1 MLRWLAQF
9 PKRKRACEAAVEL
22 VQNGRAGERIHGSV
36 VVDEDARRYV
46 VRVFIGEREN
56 REAAMLPPWREC
68 VIVAVYVNGDPA
80 KIIDE
85 PRYRP
90 TLR

>member
-1 MLRWLAQF
+1 MLRWLARF
-9 PKRKRACEAAVEL
+9 PQRRRAREAAIEL
-22 VQNGRAGERIHGSV
+22 VRSARPGERVRGAV
-36 VVDEDARRYV
+36 VVDEDAERYV
-46 VRVFIGEREN
+46 VRVFIGDREN

-68 VIVAVYVNGDPA
+68 LIVAVPVNGGDPE
-80 KIIDE
+80 IVDE